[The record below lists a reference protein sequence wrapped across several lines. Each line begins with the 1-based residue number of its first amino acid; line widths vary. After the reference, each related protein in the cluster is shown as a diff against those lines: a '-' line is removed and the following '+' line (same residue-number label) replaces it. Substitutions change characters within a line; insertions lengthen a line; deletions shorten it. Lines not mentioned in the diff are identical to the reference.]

1 MYKLIKP
8 VHGVNG
14 SPISIAPGYPDLE
27 DQFNEMGIPSIR
39 AHDLYGPGDID
50 NGTHDDLETSQYQ
63 LLLMV
68 PEDKKGHGRKVYADL
83 TNKRSIFPNAR
94 NGMKNNSFE
103 EAVSQANYEPTD
115 AYFRKIINNE
125 RNSNPYLKREVM
137 CRIGRSLLGSA
148 NPPENFQIYAM
159 LAVELVKRYSVNY
172 MNIGM
177 KSPVRYYQIWNEP
190 DLGGFFANSDPNVYY
205 EFYGTVAREIKKVAP
220 NVLVGGPSVAAGQE
234 INSPYGRGFLQA
246 CKAKSY
252 PLDFYSWHLY
262 LHDKAD
268 PVQVAAS
275 AKLNRSLLDVL
286 GLNHV
291 KSYITE
297 WGMTPYT
304 THETQNKMQSAKN
317 AAFIIQSLI
326 FMVYRDVDKAFYY
339 RADGGTLGIFND
351 ENRYTYPAQAFYLFN
366 LMFETPYYISNIDIQ
381 LENARYGYIE
391 LEGRSESHSSPR
403 RRKLLVS
410 TYLLDKNFL
419 KEEYQSK
426 KYRQYY
432 LDTNRDVDNIQDQY
446 SIDKWFGGKN
456 PKNMYSKNIK
466 KEINNN
472 HGPNPS
478 NPEYNRYSFSGHNAI
493 IQDPR
498 EPRYATAY
506 IITEGGQLDNIRPS
520 PVVSENIKR
529 YPVKTNIGIS
539 WKVVVE
545 NIPKDSVVLLDV
557 EYS

>member
-27 DQFNEMGIPSIR
+27 DQFNEMGIPFIR

-50 NGTHDDLETSQYQ
+50 NGTLDNKDPGSYQ

-68 PEDKKGHGRKVYADL
+68 PEDKKWHGRKVYADL

-137 CRIGRSLLGSA
+137 CRIGRSFLGSA

-159 LAVELVKRYSVNY
+159 LAAELVKRYSVNY

-177 KSPVRYYQIWNEP
+177 KRPVMYYQIWNEP
-190 DLGGFFANSDPNVYY
+190 DLGIFFADSDPKVYY
-205 EFYGTVAREIKKVAP
+205 KFYGTIAREIKKVAP
-220 NVLVGGPSVAAGQE
+220 NVLVGGPSIAAGQG
-234 INSPYGRGFLQA
+234 IHSPYGCGFLKA
-246 CKAKSY
+246 CKDNSF

-275 AKLNRSLLDVL
+275 ARLNRSLLDEL
-286 GLNHV
+286 GFKHV
-291 KSYITE
+291 ESYITE

-351 ENRYTYPAQAFYLFN
+351 GNRYTYPAQAFYLFN
-366 LMFETPYYISNIDIQ
+366 LMFETPYYKSNIDIQ
-381 LENARYGYIE
+381 FENAKYGYIE
-391 LEGRSESHSSPR
+391 LEGRSEPNSFPR

-410 TYLLDKNFL
+410 TYFLDKDFL
-419 KEEYQSK
+419 KEGYPSK
-426 KYRQYY
+426 KYKQYY

-456 PKNMYSKNIK
+456 PKNMYSNNIK
-466 KEINNN
+466 EDILDD
-472 HGPNPS
+472 HSPEAV
-478 NPEYNRYSFSGHNAI
+478 NPEYRRYGFTGHNAI

-498 EPRYATAY
+498 EPRNVTAY

-520 PVVSENIKR
+520 SVMSENIKKTK
-529 YPVKTNIGIS
+529 VKTDTGIM
-539 WKVVVE
+539 WKVAVA
-545 NIPKDSVVLLDV
+545 NIQQDSVVLLDV